1 MIERSN
7 EIGSRVDKRPVK
19 VKYYCINFRAP
30 HCHADARPQ
39 IAIQG
44 PIMRPAFHSGHS
56 GASNLSRGATI
67 ADRPMSPL
75 FPRLAP
81 LPNLMTKWYYM
92 HVLHAQTRWNGENE
106 PGN

>member
-67 ADRPMSPL
+67 AARSMSPL
-75 FPRLAP
+75 FRRIALLPKLVTIWYLMHRLEIGRA
-81 LPNLMTKWYYM
+81 KF
-92 HVLHAQTRWNGENE
+92 
-106 PGN
+106 